1 MDSLH
6 EKIEFVFYGAL
17 IFQMS
22 FMFILYLQNRKP
34 YYIIYTLYVL
44 GVFVVMEP
52 KIVGVI
58 HAYIFLLEWS
68 TVLAYFL
75 FLESFL
81 EISKQSERFKRF
93 IYYLKPAGVILLCI
107 QFALTLLKENFGP
120 MDNIDWLV
128 HRIDEYFF
136 YATFIAG
143 AFTLYETYQLKNVL
157 SRYILVGTGILLFS
171 LILNRV
177 FYDFFNV
184 LPIIFGTFFEL
195 LLFVAAIGYKT
206 NLLEIE
212 KRKAQEQLMRTTLMA
227 LKDQMSPHFIA
238 NCLNSIKLLIQQK
251 KEKEAIDYL
260 TEFSKLHRLVVEHF
274 QDVKVSLQK
283 ELDICK
289 LYLEMERFRFKQSFN
304 YTFDNQVDDNLLTF
318 IEIPPLLFQP
328 IIENAL
334 WHGLMKKEG
343 KKELLI
349 QLRNKGEYLECTIE
363 DNGVG
368 RPSAKKALQSE
379 GGTKNRKST
388 GIANTQEKISVYNEL
403 FHNRLNM
410 ELIDKVDR
418 EGKPQGLKVIF
429 TIFYD

>member
-1 MDSLH
+1 MEDLH
-6 EKIEFVFYGAL
+6 EKIEYVFYGAL

-58 HAYIFLLEWS
+58 HAYIFLLEWT

-93 IYYLKPAGVILLCI
+93 IYYLKPTVAILLCI
-107 QFALTLLKENFGP
+107 QLMLTLLKESFGP
-120 MDNIDWLV
+120 MDNIDELV

-143 AFTLYETYQLKNVL
+143 AFTLYETYRLKNVL

-274 QDVKVSLQK
+274 HDIKVSLQK

-304 YTFDNQVDDNLLTF
+304 YTFDIQVDDNLLTF

-343 KKELLI
+343 AKELLI
-349 QLRNKGEYLECTIE
+349 RLRNKGEYLECTIE

-368 RPSAKKALQSE
+368 RPSTQKVLQAE

-403 FHNRLNM
+403 FHSRLNM
-410 ELIDKVDR
+410 ELIDKVDK
-418 EGKPQGLKVIF
+418 EGKRQGLKVVF

>member
-1 MDSLH
+1 MGTLY
-6 EKIEFVFYGAL
+6 EKIEFAFYGAL

-44 GVFVVMEP
+44 GVFLVMEP
-52 KIVGVI
+52 KVIGVI
-58 HAYIFLLEWS
+58 NAYIFLLEWS

-93 IYYLKPAGVILLCI
+93 MYFLKLTVIALLCI

-120 MDNIDWLV
+120 MDNIDWLA

-157 SRYILVGTGILLFS
+157 SRYILVGTGVLLVS

-177 FYDFFNV
+177 FYDFFTV

-212 KRKAQEQLMRTTLMA
+212 KRRAQEQLMRTTLMA

-289 LYLEMERFRFKQSFN
+289 LYLEMERYRFKQSFN
-304 YTFDNQVDDNLLTF
+304 YTFDIQVDDNLLTF

-343 KKELLI
+343 AKELRI
-349 QLRNKGEYLECTIE
+349 QLRNKGKYLECTIE

-368 RPSAKKALQSE
+368 RPSTKKALQSE

-388 GIANTQEKISVYNEL
+388 GIANTQEKISVYNQL
-403 FHNRLNM
+403 FHNGLNM

-418 EGKPQGLKVIF
+418 EGKPQGLKVVF